1 MGAAIRQC
9 TFQHP
14 TEAEVTLADWQLM
27 LKAALRRV
35 EERQRADDL
44 ADMEPEEAGMSL
56 MLALTVPEWERQ
68 NVFP

>member
-1 MGAAIRQC
+1 
-9 TFQHP
+9 
-14 TEAEVTLADWQLM
+14 VTLADWQLM